1 MQETGPPYPCVWYL
15 GLRREG
21 GWVRLFV
28 LRIQSDRR
36 RLPPICAAPTSRG
49 AASLPTRRSIAAVAE
64 EVRPR
69 GGHLRRTRGV
79 GVCLR
84 VRLHLLSALL
94 GA

>member
-1 MQETGPPYPCVWYL
+1 MGPI
-15 GLRREG
+15 
-21 GWVRLFV
+21 VRA
-28 LRIQSDRR
+28 SDSSDR
-36 RLPPICAAPTSRG
+36 RLPPIFSPTSRG